1 MIDILKNKLAELTD
15 FDVRASFYQAGLAV
29 AGPIIY
35 IEPHESTAEIKSG
48 ANPEYAEAL
57 YFRLIVGVPCK
68 GNPDAPQQLIDAV
81 RVVRSKLWAGE
92 RAPDKVSWMN
102 AFSFKEFESC
112 KFIRPEANE
121 SKALAV
127 LTLEIKN
134 RVAI

>member
-15 FDVRASFYQAGLAV
+15 FDVRASFYHAGLSIQ
-29 AGPIIY
+29 GNIIF

-48 ANPEYAEAL
+48 MNADYVETL
-57 YFRLIVGVPCK
+57 YFRLIVGVPSK
-68 GNPDAPQQLIDAV
+68 SNADAPKQLIDAV
-81 RVVRSKLWAGE
+81 RNVRSKLWKGE
-92 RAPDKVSWMN
+92 RMTDKVSWMN
-102 AFSFKEFESC
+102 IVSLKEFESC